1 MGKIIAVGSHKGGVG
16 KSTLLLSILAF
27 LILRG
32 KKCCVLEC
40 DDQRSIFDWLEMRK
54 GNDSLPIVDYH
65 ECYTDIPERARK
77 LAEKYDFVLL
87 DTPGKKSPEF
97 RKALAVTDILLSL
110 TEPGS
115 DIEINTLGRLCLDVK
130 TAQAGLNKNM
140 KAWILLNK
148 CPTDPR
154 DTEAS
159 ELRKMLND
167 DPDWLPVP
175 RQRIYYRKAH
185 KGAYNAGMGVH
196 EYNDKQGNK
205 ARGEIEIL
213 LKEIGIDA

>member
-1 MGKIIAVGSHKGGVG
+1 MGKIIAFGSHKGGVG
-16 KSTLLLSILAF
+16 KSTILLAILIF

-32 KKCCVLEC
+32 KKCCILEC
-40 DDQRSIFDWLEMRK
+40 DDQHSLFDWLETRK
-54 GNDSLPIVDYH
+54 ENASLESIDYY

-77 LAEKYDFVLL
+77 LAEKYDVVLL

-97 RKALAVTDILLSL
+97 RKALGVADVLLSL
-110 TEPGS
+110 VEPGS
-115 DIEINTLGRLCLDVK
+115 NIEINTLGNLCHDVK
-130 TAQAGLNKNM
+130 TAQAGLNKGL
-140 KAWILLNK
+140 KAWLVLNK
-148 CPTDPR
+148 CTTSPS

-175 RQRIYYRKAH
+175 RQRIYTRKSH

-196 EYNDKQGNK
+196 EFNDKQGNK
-205 ARGEIEIL
+205 ARGEIELL
-213 LKEIGIDA
+213 LKEIGIVA

>member
-1 MGKIIAVGSHKGGVG
+1 MGKILVYGSHKGGPG
-16 KSTLLLSILAF
+16 KSTNAWSTAVYLIKKGKTCCILE
-27 LILRG
+27 
-32 KKCCVLEC
+32 V
-40 DDQRSIFDWLEMRK
+40 DDQHSLKDAVDTRK
-54 GNDSLPIVDYH
+54 ENGHSPDIPYY

-77 LAEKYDFVLL
+77 LAEKYDYVIL
-87 DTPGKKSPEF
+87 DTPGRKSAEF
-97 RKALAVTDILLSL
+97 RKALVCADYFLSFI
-110 TEPGS
+110 EPGS
-115 DIEINTLGRLCLDVK
+115 NIEINTLGHLVHDVK
-130 TAQAGLNKNM
+130 TAQAGLNPNM
-140 KAWILLNK
+140 KAWIVLNK

-185 KGAYNAGMGVH
+185 KQAYNAGLGVH

-205 ARGEIEIL
+205 ARGELEL
-213 LKEIGIDA
+213 LLSEIGII